1 MTLIFCIDDGGG
13 MLFGGKR
20 QSRDRVLNQYLLSRI
35 GDAPL
40 WVTPYSASLFPAGRS
55 MENCGGEG
63 YALIEDGP
71 YDLTQA
77 EEVILCRWNRRYPGD
92 VFFDEPTLKAY
103 FKKIATEELEGS
115 SHKKITIETYRRK

>member
-40 WVTPYSASLFPAGRS
+40 WVTPYSAALFPTGRS
-55 MENCGGEG
+55 MEICDGEG
-63 YALIEDGP
+63 YAFIEDSP

-92 VFFDEPTLKAY
+92 TVFDETALKEL
-103 FKKIATEELEGS
+103 FKKIHTEELEGS